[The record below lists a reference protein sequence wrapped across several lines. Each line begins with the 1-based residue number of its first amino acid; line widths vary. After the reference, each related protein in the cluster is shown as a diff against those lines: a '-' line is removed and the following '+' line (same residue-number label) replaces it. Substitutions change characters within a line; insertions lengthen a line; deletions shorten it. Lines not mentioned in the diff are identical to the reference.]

1 MERCYGY
8 DDIIQNIKNIIN
20 EKGMKQ
26 GVVAERAGFTPQEFS
41 NILNDRRKLLRVEYL
56 LPIADALDVDVNSLY
71 GVEKKEV
78 SEMGNKTMEQA
89 VEEFNENETSF
100 VKSEALKLFC
110 TTDNEQIA
118 LEALAILAKMAQPF

>member
-78 SEMGNKTMEQA
+78 VEIGNKTIEQA

>member
-71 GVEKKEV
+71 GVEKKEGV
-78 SEMGNKTMEQA
+78 EMGNKTMEQA